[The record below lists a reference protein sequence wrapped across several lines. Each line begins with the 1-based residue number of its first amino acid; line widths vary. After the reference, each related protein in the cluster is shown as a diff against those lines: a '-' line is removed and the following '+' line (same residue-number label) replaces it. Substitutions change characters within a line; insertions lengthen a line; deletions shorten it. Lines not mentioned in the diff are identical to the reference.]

1 MPLIDLKAIHKQYEA
16 RKILSG
22 ADFAIEALER
32 VGIVGKNGSGKST
45 FMKIAAG
52 FLEPDSGKRLS
63 QNNITTEM
71 LDQNPKIDESLSVK
85 AAIEQTLSHINEI
98 KFEYK
103 KIVNK
108 LEQNPNEKEL
118 INLLSTLGNQL
129 DFYDA
134 WNIENKV
141 DRILKEFDLKRLE
154 NNIIYSLSGGEKRR
168 VALGSILLKK
178 PDLLLLDEPTNHL
191 DVYMTRFLEEILLE
205 SKATIL
211 FISHDRYFIER
222 IATRTIEI
230 EDAQVRSF
238 NGGYNLYLEQKAAL
252 LENMIKSHETLVK
265 ELRSEQEWLNRGVKA
280 RLKRNLGRVE
290 RIKKMKEEAKKNP
303 SAIRKIKLEL
313 DREKKAFNQEDG
325 VNKKKVFFEIEN
337 ARIAIENNVLIDNFT
352 AKIIQQD
359 KIAIVG
365 KNGSGKTTLLL
376 SLLGRIS
383 PKKGNVF
390 AKIDSIGYFDQD
402 RSILDDSKNLIET
415 FCPNGGDHILV
426 RDSNIHIYGY
436 MKSWLFPKE
445 FLDKKISALSGGEKN
460 RVALAL
466 LLAKKYDC
474 LILDEPTNDLD
485 IPTINILE
493 EYLKSYQGALI
504 FVSHDRY
511 FIDKIAKKLWVIKD
525 KIITEELCSYSEY
538 LDDENFINEIN
549 VFEGEISQ
557 NVKTSAQ
564 NRVKPQSPKFSYL
577 EQKQYDSL
585 PQEIEKLENEIKELN
600 EKVNSGKLGYNELVE
615 NHDKLEAL
623 KQLLDEKINVYILL
637 EEKREQNG

>member
-1 MPLIDLKAIHKQYEA
+1 VPLIDLKAIHKQYEA